1 VRRGREGEENGGSE
15 ERWRWSA
22 SGPTWRRHG
31 VTEDLARCGR
41 GGFLALF
48 ACAFRVSPAGAES
61 GAASAS
67 EAEAAP
73 AAVRM
78 QRVECGG
85 SSYSTLDEWIS
96 GNSLP
101 PPPHLATWAPRV
113 PCFRIGERG
122 SAGDGGWFGLLEATT
137 AGRPSPLLRLTLL
150 TVLSLLMLFLLLFS
164 FCCAL
169 EFLGADFVCRWCGSR
184 GPAGDDRPL
193 LCL

>member
-96 GNSLP
+96 GNSLSP
-101 PPPHLATWAPRV
+101 PPSSDVGPTRSLFPHRRKGLRWRWGLVWVVGGYDGRAPLALASPH
-113 PCFRIGERG
+113 
-122 SAGDGGWFGLLEATT
+122 SADCAESAHV
-137 AGRPSPLLRLTLL
+137 
-150 TVLSLLMLFLLLFS
+150 VLASLFLLL
-164 FCCAL
+164 CT
-169 EFLGADFVCRWCGSR
+169 GIPWG
-184 GPAGDDRPL
+184 
-193 LCL
+193 